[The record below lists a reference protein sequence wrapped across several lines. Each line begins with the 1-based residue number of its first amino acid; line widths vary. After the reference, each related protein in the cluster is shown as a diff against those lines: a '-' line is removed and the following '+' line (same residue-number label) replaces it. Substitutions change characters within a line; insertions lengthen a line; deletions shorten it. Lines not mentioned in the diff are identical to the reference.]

1 MYHALTE
8 DEVVEYVRALP
19 GLFTGTAPLLSREI
33 GDGNLN
39 MVFQVREDGVE
50 GRSVIVKQALPYI
63 RVIGE
68 SWPMTLDRARIE
80 CEVLQIQNE
89 YDPGRVPKVYHYDV
103 ELALF
108 IMEDLSEYMIMRK
121 ALISRKQYPNFP
133 QHIGRFLARTLFLSS
148 DYALESGIKK
158 QLVGR
163 YINPEL
169 CKLSEDVIFTDPY
182 CDSPRNNYHSLIERE
197 ALSLRQDI
205 ELKLEV
211 AKLKVKFLT
220 QAQALVHGDLH
231 TGSIM
236 VTDTDT
242 RVIDPEFAF
251 FAPMGFD
258 IGAVI
263 GNILLNH
270 AAHIGHSSDP
280 LQRGEYQQYLIGMI
294 RGVWMFFEEEFRSLW
309 KDRMIEPSVN
319 IEGYLND
326 VLINILQ
333 DTAGF
338 AGCKMIRRVV
348 GIAHVSDLESIADE
362 QLRAESEKLALINAR
377 KLVVNRA
384 RITTINDLIEMIE
397 SDGSL

>member
-1 MYHALTE
+1 MYRALTE
-8 DEVVEYVRALP
+8 DEVVEYAKALP
-19 GLFTGTAPLLSREI
+19 GLFSGTEPLLSREI

-39 MVFQVREDGVE
+39 MVFQVREGGGDC
-50 GRSVIVKQALPYI
+50 RSVIIKQALPYI

-80 CEVLQIQNE
+80 CEVLQIENE
-89 YDPGRVPKVYHYDV
+89 YDPGRVPMVYHYDAD
-103 ELALF
+103 LALF

-121 ALISRKQYPNFP
+121 ALVSRKQYPNFP

-148 DYALESGIKK
+148 DYALESGVKK
-158 QLVGR
+158 KLVGR

-182 CDSPRNNYHSLIERE
+182 CDSPRNNYHALIERE
-197 ALSLRQDI
+197 ALSLRHDT

-211 AKLKVKFLT
+211 TKLKVKFLT

-263 GNILLNH
+263 GNLLLNH
-270 AAHIGHSSDP
+270 AAHIGHTKEP
-280 LQRGEYQQYLIGMI
+280 LQRAEYQQYLLETI
-294 RGVWMFFEEEFRSLW
+294 RGIWNFFEEEFRSLW
-309 KDRMIEPSVN
+309 KYRAVEPSAN
-319 IEGYLND
+319 IDGYLD
-326 VLINILQ
+326 YLLINILQ
-333 DTAGF
+333 DTAGY

-348 GIAHVSDLESIADE
+348 GIAHASDLESIEDE
-362 QLRAESEKLALINAR
+362 QLRAKAEKIAITNAR
-377 KLVVNRA
+377 MLIVTRA
-384 RITTINDLIEMIE
+384 HILSINDLVEMIE
-397 SDGSL
+397 SN